1 MPTTDM
7 VFPSLSP
14 CNVQLGL
21 RPTSLH
27 HLTLPISLHVAL
39 GSLTATVLGPL
50 FQPAATEVVAHT
62 EEDERQQRA

>member
-1 MPTTDM
+1 M

-39 GSLTATVLGPL
+39 ALSTLGSLTATVLGPL